1 MNYDSV
7 VNTGNEGIYW
17 LNKIKE
23 IDKEVAVILITA
35 YGDLDLA
42 IRSLKKGASDFLVKP
57 WKNEKLLDSIKEI
70 LTKKKSGKE
79 KKWNPQVNG
88 IKLLGESQA
97 MKNVFYKIKKIAP
110 TDANILILGENG
122 TGKDLIAKA
131 IHDNSLRKDG
141 PFVKVDGKPVWM
153 NRGVPAIEKG
163 INQGLELME
172 SEDKN

>member
-17 LNKIKE
+17 LN
-23 IDKEVAVILITA
+23 
-35 YGDLDLA
+35 
-42 IRSLKKGASDFLVKP
+42 
-57 WKNEKLLDSIKEI
+57 
-70 LTKKKSGKE
+70 
-79 KKWNPQVNG
+79 
-88 IKLLGESQA
+88 
-97 MKNVFYKIKKIAP
+97 KIKKIAP

-153 NRGVPAIEKG
+153 NREVPAIEKG